1 MKTYHYFWRLI
12 RFRPRYY
19 AQDLIGVT
27 IHFALATVQGLILK
41 AFFDGLSGDGGLT
54 LWPVM
59 GLQTL
64 YLIAMMVSLGV
75 AVMGFVNFTQH
86 GMALLI
92 RNMFSHIL
100 RLPGG
105 KALPNDVDG
114 TPMSTGKV
122 ISTLRDDVD
131 EMAHS
136 IIIIDDAVALSVTA
150 LISFSIMFSINPW
163 VTLGTFA
170 PLALII
176 LVAQRL
182 GQRAKAYR
190 QASRK
195 ATADVTGM
203 IADMFNAT
211 QAIKVGSAEERIIGR
226 FRQLNNRRRQTMV
239 KDRVLLQLIDTL
251 SSSTVDIGVGLI
263 LLAAAGAMY
272 AGTFS
277 IGDFALFASYIW
289 PSTHLM
295 RTVGNLLTRY
305 KQVGVSTGRMEAIMQ
320 GEPEG
325 AVVAHHPIYME
336 GALPALPYVAK
347 TAVHQLNSLEVRGLT
362 YLYPPVAEGG
372 QPTGVQDISF
382 TIPPG
387 SFTVITGRIGSGKT
401 TLLKALVGLL
411 PPQAGEIYWNGAL
424 VEDPTTF
431 FAPPRVAYTG
441 QTPRLFSD
449 TLRQNIL
456 LGLPEERVDVLGA
469 VETAVFAP
477 DLADMPQ
484 GLETPVGPRGVRLS
498 GGQIQRAAAVRMFVR
513 DAELLVFDDLSSAL
527 DVETEKTL
535 WDNLMGMRNA
545 EYGMRNGEQSSIVNR
560 QSSITCLVVS
570 HRRPALRRADHIV
583 VLENGRVADQG
594 TLDELL
600 ARCAEMRRLWQGHT

>member
-1 MKTYHYFWRLI
+1 MKTYHYFWQLI
-12 RFRPRYY
+12 RFRPGYY
-19 AQDLIGVT
+19 ARDLTGVT
-27 IHFALATVQGLILK
+27 IYFALATVQGLILK
-41 AFFDGLSGDGGLT
+41 AFFDGLSGEGGLS

-59 GLQTL
+59 GLQAL
-64 YLIAMMVSLGV
+64 YLVLMLASLSV

-105 KALPNDVDG
+105 KALPDDVDG
-114 TPMSTGKV
+114 TPMSSGKV

-150 LISFSIMFSINPW
+150 LISFSIMLSINPW
-163 VTLGTFA
+163 VTLGTFV
-170 PLALII
+170 PLALVIF
-176 LVAQRL
+176 VAQRL

-211 QAIKVGSAEERIIGR
+211 QAIKVGHAEERIIGR
-226 FRQLNNRRRQTMV
+226 FRQLNDRRRQTMV
-239 KDRVLLQLIDTL
+239 KDRVLLQLIDAL
-251 SSSTVDIGVGLI
+251 SSSTVDVGVGLI

-272 AGTFS
+272 AGAFS

-325 AVVAHHPIYME
+325 AVVAHNPIYLE
-336 GALPALPYVAK
+336 GDLPKIPYVAK
-347 TAVHQLNSLEVRGLT
+347 TAVHHFNALTVRNLT
-362 YLYPPVAEGG
+362 YLYPAAAEGG
-372 QPTGVQDISF
+372 QPAGVRDVSF
-382 TIPPG
+382 TVPRG
-387 SFTVITGRIGSGKT
+387 SFTVITGRIGAGKT
-401 TLLKALVGLL
+401 TLLKSLLGLL
-411 PPQAGEIYWNGAL
+411 PPQVGEIYWNGEL
-424 VEDPTTF
+424 VTEPTTF
-431 FAPPRVAYTG
+431 FIPPRVAYTG
-441 QTPRLFSD
+441 QTSRLFSD

-456 LGLPEERVDVLGA
+456 LGLPEEKVNVMRA
-469 VETAVFAP
+469 VETAVFTP

-498 GGQIQRAAAVRMFVR
+498 GGQVQRAAAVRMFVR
-513 DAELLVFDDLSSAL
+513 DAELLIFDDLSSAL

-535 WDNLMGMRNA
+535 WENLTGTISNQRITDNGQHSL
-545 EYGMRNGEQSSIVNR
+545 
-560 QSSITCLVVS
+560 LVVS

-600 ARCAEMRRLWQGHT
+600 ARCEEMRLLWQGYT